1 MLREG
6 ILKAA
11 PFSTSFIDR
20 PTETQRITHLLAH
33 PECRLLTL
41 AGVGGSGKTRLAIEI
56 AARQSSQFG
65 DGVYFVPLQPLP
77 DPQLLASAI
86 ADAIGISFSGQKE
99 PVVQLLHFLRER
111 QMLLLL
117 DNFEHLLGGIP
128 LLIQILEAA
137 PNVKLLVTTREV
149 LNIQQEWLCQVR
161 GLPVPFGSNDEDL
174 ERFGSTRLFI
184 ERGRQFRADFSAEE
198 EQANIVRICQLVEGL
213 PLAVEIAASWT
224 RSMSCGAI
232 VSELQRNFDL
242 LTARLVDIPE
252 RQRSMQAVF
261 EQSWQRLTDEQRNV
275 FKRLSVFRGGFDP
288 AAAKE
293 VSGATLAILSEFID
307 KCLLTPAE
315 SGHYHIHELLRQ
327 FAESKIEDAAELR
340 RLRGLHRDYFAAYL
354 ENRTQSLIRGK
365 HLELIQDVK
374 AELENIRIA
383 WAWAIQSGETDAI
396 RKSVNVYYHYC
407 QFQSR
412 YQEGMQALEDAIHCL
427 NQQKPDLEASALLA
441 DLLNDHGWLLI
452 RLGQFERAR
461 VQLER
466 CLAILERE
474 KVALSP
480 AIGSNPLSGLAI
492 LAVIHGEYGQ
502 AMDLGRRALR
512 FGENL
517 KEDAFLSFAHY
528 ALASATLAQGKYR
541 EAGLHAREACTR
553 AQATHNRWFM
563 AYCLIPW
570 GDAARLQG
578 DLAEAK
584 RHYKGS
590 YAIRRDFS
598 DPEGMALALNHLGE
612 VALLEGDV
620 GEAKH
625 FYRESLGLYQ
635 QIDDPGGLATT
646 FHGLSRSA
654 STAEDYSTSAEYL
667 RQAYQ
672 IAAGIGF
679 LPLTLAIMASAGEL
693 FIRTGQKN
701 KGLEYLN
708 FVFHHPSGDHVT
720 QDKARGLIEK
730 YGGAIRPEGPGRGG
744 QPERFEALGP
754 MLLIDL
760 AEIDARPATITA
772 DPGQDAAKGHASLPD
787 PLTRRER
794 EVLSLMAEGLSNPA
808 MAERLIVSVG
818 TVKTHTNRIYM
829 KLGVKNRVQ
838 AIARARELDML
849 E

>member
-6 ILKAA
+6 ILSTV
-11 PFSTSFIDR
+11 PFSTSFIER
-20 PTETQRITHLLAH
+20 PIETERINHLLAK

-41 AGVGGSGKTRLAIEI
+41 AGVGGSGKTRLAVEI
-56 AARQSSQFG
+56 ASRQSSLFG

-77 DPQLLASAI
+77 DSQMLATAI
-86 ADAIGISFSGQKE
+86 ADAIGLSFSGQKD
-99 PVVQLLHFLRER
+99 PVVQLLYYLRGK
-111 QMLLLL
+111 QILLLL
-117 DNFEHLLGGIP
+117 DNFEHLLDGVP
-128 LLIQILEAA
+128 LLVQILEAA
-137 PNVKLLVTTREV
+137 QNVKLLVTSREV

-161 GLPVPFGSNDEDL
+161 GLPVPSGSNEEDL
-174 ERFGSTRLFI
+174 EHYGSTRLFV
-184 ERGRQFRADFSAEE
+184 ERGRQLRADFSAEE
-198 EQANIVRICQLVEGL
+198 EQAEIVRICQLVEGL

-224 RSMSCGAI
+224 RSMPCAVI
-232 VSELQRNFDL
+232 VSELQRNLDF
-242 LTARLVDIPE
+242 LTARLADIPE

-261 EQSWQRLTDEQRNV
+261 EQTWKRLTNEQRYI
-275 FKRLSVFRGGFDP
+275 FRRLSVFRGGFDS

-293 VSGATLAILSEFID
+293 VSGATLTILSEFID
-307 KCLLTPAE
+307 KCLLTPGE

-327 FAESKIEDAAELR
+327 FAEIKIEDEAEFT
-340 RLRGLHRDYFAAYL
+340 RLRDLHRDYFAAYL
-354 ENRTQSLIRGK
+354 EKRRQFLIRGQ
-365 HLELIQDVK
+365 HLELIRDVK

-383 WAWAIQSGETDAI
+383 WDWAIKSGEMDAI
-396 RKSVNVYYHYC
+396 RKSVDVYYHYC

-412 YQEGMQALEDAIHCL
+412 YQEGMQALEGAIHYL
-427 NQQKPDLEASALLA
+427 DQHKQDHEAFALLA

-452 RLGQFERAR
+452 RLGQFEQAR

-466 CLAILERE
+466 CLTILEKE
-474 KVALSP
+474 NVSLSP

-492 LAVIHGEYGQ
+492 LAMIHGDYEQ
-502 AMDLGRRALR
+502 AMELGGRALR

-528 ALASATLAQGKYR
+528 ALASAALAQGKYR
-541 EAGLHAREACTR
+541 EAGLHAREACTC
-553 AQATHNRWFM
+553 AQATHNRWFL

-590 YAIRRDFS
+590 YAIRRDFN

-612 VALLEGDV
+612 VALMEGDF
-620 GEAKH
+620 GEAQH
-625 FYRESLGLYQ
+625 FYKESLDLYQ

-646 FHGLSRSA
+646 FHGLSRSV
-654 STAEDYSTSAEYL
+654 SAEGDHSSSAEYL

-679 LPLTLAIMASAGEL
+679 VSLILAIMVSAGEL
-693 FIRTGQKN
+693 LVRTGSKK

-708 FVFHHPSGDHVT
+708 FVFHQPSSDQVT
-720 QDKARGLIEK
+720 RDKARELIEK
-730 YGGAIRPEGPGRGG
+730 YGGVIGSEGTVGG
-744 QPERFEALGP
+744 DELDHFEVLSA
-754 MLLIDL
+754 MLSIDL
-760 AEIDARPATITA
+760 TEIAAGVARITL
-772 DPGQDAAKGHASLPD
+772 DRGQDSAKGQESLPD

-808 MAERLIVSVG
+808 MAEQLIVSVG
-818 TVKTHTNRIYM
+818 TIKAHTNKIYM

-838 AIARARELDML
+838 AIARARELHML
-849 E
+849 